1 MHACRNPQSELNDPS
16 PRHPVFPSLG
26 HPVPHLRIFASL
38 YPFLPPVPRHLPD
51 EALCS
56 ELAIELRIDAFATMI
71 DIQAL
76 ATLLTESGFML
87 VTDPNGLPVR
97 MISAH
102 HRLFAPAPLVS
113 RFETGRGLSS
123 T

>member
-1 MHACRNPQSELNDPS
+1 MK
-16 PRHPVFPSLG
+16 
-26 HPVPHLRIFASL
+26 
-38 YPFLPPVPRHLPD
+38 PFLPSPLSSRLRIDFSFSSVPRHLPD
-51 EALCS
+51 KALRS
-56 ELAIELRIDAFATMI
+56 ELAIELRIDAFTTII

-102 HRLFAPAPLVS
+102 HRLFAPAPFVS